1 MKSIIQSPTSIT
13 KRTNRHRRGM
23 SALAKTEEA
32 AFLASL
38 SAEPSDRRETED
50 TPQGGM
56 GFNPWRYKFLLVVHA
71 FRAMSKET
79 WEKKMGAYKKYE
91 FYEAEIFKAFE
102 VVYRK
107 IGSSLLIMTCI

>member
-1 MKSIIQSPTSIT
+1 M
-13 KRTNRHRRGM
+13 G
-23 SALAKTEEA
+23 LAEG
-32 AFLASL
+32 S
-38 SAEPSDRRETED
+38 PSDLEVSRRRRLR
-50 TPQGGM
+50 GM